1 MLSTVIPT
9 PLIVE
14 LLHKTNLTADE
25 QIQIEGAI
33 TAIAQ
38 ERNWARHTAAWWL
51 NKQAFPE
58 NF

>member
-1 MLSTVIPT
+1 MLSTTVST
-9 PLIVE
+9 ASIVD
-14 LLHKTNLTADE
+14 LLPKTSLTADE
-25 QIQIEGAI
+25 QSQLERAI

-58 NF
+58 RF

>member
-1 MLSTVIPT
+1 MLSTTVSTASISD
-9 PLIVE
+9 
-14 LLHKTNLTADE
+14 LLHKTSLTADE
-25 QIQIEGAI
+25 QIQIEAAI

-38 ERNWARHTAAWWL
+38 ERNWARHSAAWWL

>member
-1 MLSTVIPT
+1 MLSVTVSTASIAQ
-9 PLIVE
+9 
-14 LLHKTNLTADE
+14 LLRKTNLTADD